1 MSKEIA
7 ETPRA
12 PLEERDQQAPPEAPG
27 KKKKA
32 ARNPFRHRR
41 VSKNREFYPRTT
53 PSLSSS
59 KREAEGNHRAQR
71 QKEQKGR
78 AKASRAK
85 SERVQLAYTAAT
97 REEE

>member
-1 MSKEIA
+1 MAEKII
-7 ETPRA
+7 ETPGA
-12 PLEERDQQAPPEAPG
+12 PLEECDQEAPPEAPEK

-32 ARNPFRHRR
+32 RNPYRQRR
-41 VSKNREFYPRTT
+41 VSKNREFYPKTT